1 MAGSVSVVHE
11 EMQNKRDSKKK
22 AGKKVNEGN
31 EQEKSEAIVPR
42 KSKVV
47 WTTALHNDF
56 LEAIR
61 KIGLESKRYPAN
73 RHIYPLQ
80 D

>member
-1 MAGSVSVVHE
+1 MGHE

-73 RHIYPLQ
+73 RYIYPLQ